1 LTEDIDPI
9 LESWDSPGGVRVI
22 IGADGG
28 EKVQLLIEANGHRGL
43 VQFDCDGRPDG
54 VRPHGCDFVLD
65 HQVARF
71 ERHVVSA
78 GPPEDFLLSH
88 EEAAELIEEAVLV
101 YNRYILL
108 LQLEDYDRVVRDTE
122 HNMRIFRF
130 LHRHAERPDDAN
142 ALEKWWPYIIRIH
155 QTAMAFAA
163 ADREDYEA
171 AFAAAKEA
179 EREILALADS
189 DDPIFKVER
198 ERSVKAISEMEALF
212 GKRVPAD
219 RVALLEEEKLRA
231 VEREDYEHAARL
243 RDEIVRMRG
252 ELDKAD

>member
-1 LTEDIDPI
+1 MTDDIDPI
-9 LESWDSPGGVRVI
+9 LESWKSPGGARRI

-28 EKVQLLIEANGHRGL
+28 EKVQLRVEANGHRGV

-54 VRPHGCDFVLD
+54 KLPHGCDFALD
-65 HQVARF
+65 HYVARF
-71 ERHVVSA
+71 EHDVQSGA
-78 GPPEDFLLSH
+78 PPEGFRLSH

-101 YNRYILL
+101 YNRYVIL

-122 HNMRIFRF
+122 RNMRLFRF
-130 LHRHAERPDDAN
+130 LHRHAEAPEDAD

-155 QTAMAFAA
+155 QTAKAFAA
-163 ADREDYEA
+163 AGREDYEGA
-171 AFAAAKEA
+171 LAAAREA
-179 EREILALADS
+179 ERELLALPEQ
-189 DDPIFKVER
+189 DDPVFKVER
-198 ERSVKAISEMEALF
+198 ERSVKAITEMEAVF
-212 GKRVPAD
+212 GRRVPPD

-243 RDEIVRMRG
+243 RDEIERLRG